1 MTWVVYILECSDGSF
16 YTGISNNVEARI
28 NTHNASKG
36 AKYTKSR
43 LPVTLV
49 FQENTFNKSESLRRE
64 IEIKKLTRKK
74 KRELI
79 DAFKFS
85 TTYTIFILIK
95 YN

>member
-1 MTWVVYILECSDGSF
+1 MTWVVYILECSDGTF
-16 YTGISNNVEARI
+16 YTGISNNVEARV

-79 DAFKFS
+79 DAFNFS
-85 TTYTIFILIK
+85 TT
-95 YN
+95 

>member
-1 MTWVVYILECSDGSF
+1 MAWAVYILECSDGSF

-74 KRELI
+74 KMELI
-79 DAFKFS
+79 DAFNFS
-85 TTYTIFILIK
+85 TT
-95 YN
+95 

>member
-1 MTWVVYILECSDGSF
+1 MSWAVYILECSDGSF

-74 KRELI
+74 KERV
-79 DAFKFS
+79 
-85 TTYTIFILIK
+85 
-95 YN
+95 N

>member
-79 DAFKFS
+79 DTFNFS
-85 TTYTIFILIK
+85 TT
-95 YN
+95 

>member
-1 MTWVVYILECSDGSF
+1 MSWAVYILECSDGSF

-79 DAFKFS
+79 DAFNFS
-85 TTYTIFILIK
+85 TT
-95 YN
+95 

>member
-1 MTWVVYILECSDGSF
+1 MAWAVYILECSDGSF

-49 FQENTFNKSESLRRE
+49 FQENNFTKSESLRRE

-74 KRELI
+74 KMELI
-79 DAFKFS
+79 DAFNFS
-85 TTYTIFILIK
+85 TT
-95 YN
+95 

>member
-1 MTWVVYILECSDGSF
+1 MSWAVYILECSDGSF

-79 DAFKFS
+79 DAFNFP
-85 TTYTIFILIK
+85 TT
-95 YN
+95 

>member
-49 FQENTFNKSESLRRE
+49 FQEDTFNKSESLRRE

-79 DAFKFS
+79 DAFNFS
-85 TTYTIFILIK
+85 TT
-95 YN
+95 

>member
-16 YTGISNNVEARI
+16 YTGICNNVEARI

-79 DAFKFS
+79 DAFNFS
-85 TTYTIFILIK
+85 TT
-95 YN
+95 

>member
-1 MTWVVYILECSDGSF
+1 MAWAVYILECSDGSF

-49 FQENTFNKSESLRRE
+49 FQENTLTKSESLRRE
-64 IEIKKLTRKK
+64 IEIKKLPRKK
-74 KRELI
+74 KMELI
-79 DAFKFS
+79 DAFNFS
-85 TTYTIFILIK
+85 TT
-95 YN
+95 

>member
-1 MTWVVYILECSDGSF
+1 MAWAVYILECSDGSF

-49 FQENTFNKSESLRRE
+49 FQENTLTKSESLRRE

-74 KRELI
+74 KMELI
-79 DAFKFS
+79 DAFNLS
-85 TTYTIFILIK
+85 TT
-95 YN
+95 

>member
-1 MTWVVYILECSDGSF
+1 MAWAVYILECSDGSF

-49 FQENTFNKSESLRRE
+49 FQENTLTKSESLRRE

-74 KRELI
+74 KMELI
-79 DAFKFS
+79 DAFNLS
-85 TTYTIFILIK
+85 TA
-95 YN
+95 

>member
-1 MTWVVYILECSDGSF
+1 MSWAVYILECSDGSF

-79 DAFKFS
+79 DTFNFP
-85 TTYTIFILIK
+85 TT
-95 YN
+95 

>member
-79 DAFKFS
+79 DAFNLS
-85 TTYTIFILIK
+85 TT
-95 YN
+95 

>member
-1 MTWVVYILECSDGSF
+1 MAWAVYILECSDGSF

-49 FQENTFNKSESLRRE
+49 FQENTFTKSESLRRE

-74 KRELI
+74 KMELI
-79 DAFKFS
+79 DAFNFS
-85 TTYTIFILIK
+85 TT
-95 YN
+95 

>member
-79 DAFKFS
+79 DAFNFS
-85 TTYTIFILIK
+85 TT
-95 YN
+95 

>member
-79 DAFKFS
+79 NAFNFS
-85 TTYTIFILIK
+85 TT
-95 YN
+95 

>member
-1 MTWVVYILECSDGSF
+1 MSWAVYILECSDGSF

-49 FQENTFNKSESLRRE
+49 FQENTFNKSESLRRD

-79 DAFKFS
+79 DTFNFPA
-85 TTYTIFILIK
+85 T
-95 YN
+95 

>member
-1 MTWVVYILECSDGSF
+1 MSWAVYILECSDGSF
-16 YTGISNNVEARI
+16 YTGISNNVKARI

-79 DAFKFS
+79 DTFDFPA
-85 TTYTIFILIK
+85 T
-95 YN
+95 

>member
-1 MTWVVYILECSDGSF
+1 MSWAVYILECSDGSF

-79 DAFKFS
+79 DAFNFPA
-85 TTYTIFILIK
+85 T
-95 YN
+95 

>member
-1 MTWVVYILECSDGSF
+1 MSWAVYILECSDGSF
-16 YTGISNNVEARI
+16 YTGISNNVKARI

-79 DAFKFS
+79 DTFNFPA
-85 TTYTIFILIK
+85 T
-95 YN
+95 

>member
-1 MTWVVYILECSDGSF
+1 MAWVVYILECSDGSF

-79 DAFKFS
+79 DAFNFS
-85 TTYTIFILIK
+85 TT
-95 YN
+95 

>member
-74 KRELI
+74 KMKLI
-79 DAFKFS
+79 DAFNFS
-85 TTYTIFILIK
+85 TT
-95 YN
+95 

>member
-49 FQENTFNKSESLRRE
+49 FQENTFNKSDSLRRE

-79 DAFKFS
+79 DAFNFS
-85 TTYTIFILIK
+85 TT
-95 YN
+95 

>member
-49 FQENTFNKSESLRRE
+49 FQENTFNKSESLKRE

-79 DAFKFS
+79 DAFNFS
-85 TTYTIFILIK
+85 TT
-95 YN
+95 

>member
-1 MTWVVYILECSDGSF
+1 MAWAVYILECSDGSF

-49 FQENTFNKSESLRRE
+49 FQENTLTKSESLRRE

-74 KRELI
+74 KMELI
-79 DAFKFS
+79 DAFNFS
-85 TTYTIFILIK
+85 TT
-95 YN
+95 

>member
-64 IEIKKLTRKK
+64 IEIKNLTRKK

-79 DAFKFS
+79 DTFNFS
-85 TTYTIFILIK
+85 TT
-95 YN
+95 

>member
-1 MTWVVYILECSDGSF
+1 MAWAVYILECSDGSF
-16 YTGISNNVEARI
+16 YTGMSNNVEARI

-49 FQENTFNKSESLRRE
+49 FQENTLTKSESLRRE

-74 KRELI
+74 KMELI
-79 DAFKFS
+79 DAFNFS
-85 TTYTIFILIK
+85 TT
-95 YN
+95 

>member
-1 MTWVVYILECSDGSF
+1 MAWAVYILECSDGSF
-16 YTGISNNVEARI
+16 YTGMSNNVEARI

-49 FQENTFNKSESLRRE
+49 FQENTFTKSESLRRE

-74 KRELI
+74 KMELI
-79 DAFKFS
+79 DAFNFS
-85 TTYTIFILIK
+85 TT
-95 YN
+95 

>member
-28 NTHNASKG
+28 NAHNASKG

-64 IEIKKLTRKK
+64 IEIKKLTRKE

-79 DAFKFS
+79 DAFNFS
-85 TTYTIFILIK
+85 TT
-95 YN
+95 

>member
-79 DAFKFS
+79 EAFNFS
-85 TTYTIFILIK
+85 TT
-95 YN
+95 

>member
-49 FQENTFNKSESLRRE
+49 IQENTFTKSKSLRRE

-74 KRELI
+74 KMKLI
-79 DAFKFS
+79 DAFNFS
-85 TTYTIFILIK
+85 TT
-95 YN
+95 

>member
-79 DAFKFS
+79 DAFNFP
-85 TTYTIFILIK
+85 TT
-95 YN
+95 

>member
-49 FQENTFNKSESLRRE
+49 FEENTFNKSESLRRE

-79 DAFKFS
+79 DAFNFS
-85 TTYTIFILIK
+85 TT
-95 YN
+95 

>member
-16 YTGISNNVEARI
+16 YTGISNNVEARV

-79 DAFKFS
+79 DAFNFS
-85 TTYTIFILIK
+85 TT
-95 YN
+95 

>member
-49 FQENTFNKSESLRRE
+49 FQEITFNKSESLRRE

-79 DAFKFS
+79 DAFNFS
-85 TTYTIFILIK
+85 TT
-95 YN
+95 